1 MKHFMFA
8 KCIIVFATVSS
19 FLFTLPANGQKARYD
34 SLQIALNNH
43 PKEDAKRLNL
53 LNELSE
59 TCKLTLLS
67 KFDSGIICANKAI
80 VLSKKLSDNKALAK
94 AYCCKAEIFTRK
106 GRYIEADSLIKS
118 AITLN
123 SEQKNSNGI
132 GDCSMVSSLLH
143 GVQGDFTACKVDAVK
158 ALKIYNST
166 KYKFGI
172 ANATMFIGY
181 IYKYTGVNDTAFI
194 YFRKADSIFLS
205 IGNEYKPAFVYV
217 DIAHMYVNDGQ
228 TKEAMSYL
236 LLAQK
241 YYEKDKNLP
250 GLAMVYSQMANVYN
264 NLQDDKMEMEC
275 ILKGL
280 RISEQMNNLQGQAD
294 CLQRVGSKL
303 SHMNEYTSA
312 LQYFQKALVLAK
324 AVNESEKGVNGLE
337 IVITSYTGIGSI
349 ALENKEP
356 KKALVYFDS
365 ALTAAKKL
373 KFDYRLASVYDHL
386 GDACRDDG
394 NYVQSF
400 YNYRQ
405 SISYSEKI
413 KSSTYL
419 SGTLESLGKLIL
431 ITPDSELKKSGIEP
445 ATKFQTAE
453 AYLLRAL
460 EITKN
465 DGSLLLNQRLA
476 LHELSKLYEQK
487 IDYRTSLA
495 YLKEYIEI
503 QDTLINAEK
512 AKGITSQQIQFE
524 TEKKEQ
530 EIISLNKDKVL
541 QEQQLE
547 NQKIIRNASVGGI
560 ILLLILI
567 AVIINRYKLK
577 RSIAMERMQQRISSD
592 LHDDIGASLTSINIL
607 SQLSQQQKIDAAT
620 RNEYLQKMNEQTTEV
635 TNALRDIVWSI
646 NPKNNKLDII
656 LGRMKRYAAELLE
669 TKNIDYSFEANIKP
683 GDEITDADIR
693 QNIYLIF
700 KESVNN
706 LAKYSGATKAIIKF
720 NKEANQIQLDVKDNG
735 NGFDAA
741 HITKG
746 NGIENMQRR
755 AKMINAKFILQS
767 APGSGTNISVTIPL

>member
-1 MKHFMFA
+1 MKHSRMATYF
-8 KCIIVFATVSS
+8 IVFVTVSS
-19 FLFTLPANGQKARYD
+19 FLFSIPAIAQKAKYD
-34 SLQIALNNH
+34 SLQTALFNH
-43 PKEDAKRLNL
+43 PKEDATRLTL
-53 LNELSE
+53 LNELSA
-59 TCKLTLLS
+59 TCALTILN
-67 KFDSGIICANKAI
+67 KFDSGIICADKAI
-80 VLSKKLSDNKALAK
+80 VLAKNLNDNMALAK
-94 AYCCKAEIFTRK
+94 AHTSKAEILTRK
-106 GRYIEADSLIKS
+106 GKYDEADSLVKI
-118 AITLN
+118 AVALN
-123 SEQKNSNGI
+123 TKLKNSIGL
-132 GDCSMVSSLLH
+132 GDCYMVTSLLH
-143 GVQGDFTACKVDAVK
+143 GVQGDFTACKVDAAK
-158 ALKIYNST
+158 ALNLYNNT
-166 KYKFGI
+166 QYKFGI

-181 IYKYTGVNDTAFI
+181 MNKYTGINDTAII
-194 YFRKADSIFLS
+194 YFSKADSIFLS

-217 DIAHMYVNDGQ
+217 DIAHLYVNNGR
-228 TKEAMSYL
+228 TKEAMNYL
-236 LLAQK
+236 LLAQQ

-250 GLAMVYSQMANVYN
+250 GLAMVYAQMANVYN
-264 NLQDDKMEMEC
+264 NLQDDKTEMTY
-275 ILKGL
+275 ILKGF

-312 LQYFQKALVLAK
+312 LPYFQKALVLAK

-373 KFDYRLASVYDHL
+373 KFDYRLASVYDYL
-386 GDACRDDG
+386 GDAYRDDS

-400 YNYRQ
+400 FNYRQ
-405 SISYSEKI
+405 SLMYSEKI
-413 KSSTYL
+413 NSNTYL
-419 SGTLESLGKLIL
+419 SGTLESLGKLML

-445 ATKFQTAE
+445 ATKFQLAE
-453 AYLLRAL
+453 QYLLRAL
-460 EITKN
+460 EITKS
-465 DGSLLLNQRLA
+465 DGSLLLNQRIA
-476 LHELSKLYEQK
+476 LHELSKLHEQK
-487 IDYRTSLA
+487 KDYKTSLN
-495 YLKEYIEI
+495 YLKEYIDI

-530 EIISLNKDKVL
+530 EIISLNKDKAL
-541 QEQQLE
+541 KEQQLE
-547 NQKIIRNASVGGI
+547 NQKIIRNASIAGI
-560 ILLLILI
+560 LLLLILI

-607 SQLSQQQKIDAAT
+607 SQLSQQQKIDTAT

-646 NPKNNKLDII
+646 NPKNDKLDII
-656 LGRMKRYAAELLE
+656 LARMKRYAAELLE

-693 QNIYLIF
+693 QNVYLIF
-700 KESVNN
+700 KEAVNN
-706 LAKYSGATKAIIKF
+706 LAKYSGATKAIITL
-720 NKEANQIQLDVKDNG
+720 NKEANHIHFEVKDNG

-741 HITKG
+741 HIAKG

-767 APGSGTNISVTIPL
+767 APGYGTNISVIIPL